1 MFKNR
6 HFKTKQSVV
15 FLMMQLT
22 IMDCIQV
29 PTYAFL
35 KREYVMLLN
44 ITWIFHIWIRILN
57 VYLTTTIFYKQN
69 SNMPYTQNTANF
81 IPVLKENR

>member
-22 IMDCIQV
+22 IMDCTQV
-29 PTYAFL
+29 PTSPP
-35 KREYVMLLN
+35 
-44 ITWIFHIWIRILN
+44 HIIMH
-57 VYLTTTIFYKQN
+57 F
-69 SNMPYTQNTANF
+69 
-81 IPVLKENR
+81 

>member
-44 ITWIFHIWIRILN
+44 TTWIFHIWIRILN
-57 VYLTTTIFYKQN
+57 VYLTMYYHFLQIEF
-69 SNMPYTQNTANF
+69 
-81 IPVLKENR
+81 